1 MKEIRGEAKTI
12 RQLLSG
18 QRYTIDYYQ
27 REYRWETKQLREL
40 IEDLAGKFLE
50 DYQATDERTAVQGYG
65 HYFLGSIIL
74 SSKNNDS
81 YIIDGQQRLTTLT
94 LLLVY
99 LHNRQRDHPQ
109 PVKLDELIF
118 SEKYGKKSF
127 NIDVDERTQ
136 CMDALFTGA
145 DFDPSDKSES
155 VRNMAA
161 RYGEID
167 SFFPSDVDE
176 SVLPYFADWLIENV
190 HLVEITA
197 YSDDD
202 AYTIFETMNDRGL
215 SLSPLDMLKGYILAN
230 ISDNQERLAAG
241 ETWKKRV
248 ASLAELGKEED
259 ADAVKA
265 WLRSQY
271 AQTIRERKKGA
282 QPGDFDRLGTEFHR
296 WVKEHDD
303 QLGLTSGSSFAGF
316 VQRDLSFYTRQYER
330 LRQASR
336 TLTPGIE
343 VVFYNARVEFT
354 LQYALL
360 LAPLETT
367 DDETTIDRKIR
378 TVGTY
383 IDIMLARRLW
393 NFRSIAYSTMQYAT
407 FLAIRDIRRK
417 SVSDLVELL
426 GARLDAETE
435 TFATNERMHL
445 HGQNRPAVRYLLAR
459 MTDHVERASGLP
471 SRFAEYIAGGKKNY
485 EVEHIWA
492 NHYERHQEEFSHPTD
507 FQDHRNR
514 IGGLLLLPKTF
525 NASYGDLTYEEKLP
539 HYLGQNLLARSL
551 HPDSYSHNPGFLKYM
566 AHSQLP
572 FAPYNEFNRAQLDER
587 QMLYRKLAEQV
598 WSRDRLGDVQG
609 VQPDTVT
616 LAIATD

>member
-27 REYRWETKQLREL
+27 REYRWEKKQLGEL

-50 DYQATDERTAVQGYG
+50 DYQATDERDAVQGYG

-99 LHNRQRDHPQ
+99 LHNRQQDDPQ

-136 CMDALFTGA
+136 CMEALFTGA
-145 DFDPSDKSES
+145 EFDPSDKSES

-161 RYGEID
+161 RHSEID
-167 SFFPSDVDE
+167 ALFPDDIDQAA
-176 SVLPYFADWLIENV
+176 LPYFADWLIENV

-230 ISDNQERLAAG
+230 INDDQERLTAG

-248 ASLAELGKEED
+248 ASLADLGKEED

-303 QLGLTSGSSFAGF
+303 QLGLTNGFSFTRF

-330 LRQASR
+330 LRKASW

-360 LAPLETT
+360 LAPLEPT
-367 DDETTIDRKIR
+367 DDETTIDRKVR

-383 IDIMLARRLW
+383 LDIMLARRLW

-407 FLAIRDIRRK
+407 FLAVRDIRRK
-417 SVSDLVELL
+417 SVTDLVELL

-459 MTDHVERASGLP
+459 MTDHLERASGLP

-507 FQDHRNR
+507 FQDYRNR

-566 AHSQLP
+566 AQSQLP
-572 FAPYNEFNRAQLDER
+572 FAPYTEFNRAQLDER

-598 WSRDRLGDVQG
+598 WSRDRLADVAG
-609 VQPDTVT
+609 VQPDAMT